1 MTMTELIKNKYL
13 KSKFEHYKNLSTKVE
28 EEDYWTKA
36 KVEYDTMSEA
46 EQETIRSAFKDNLVA
61 INNKLKEID
70 EEIQSYK
77 KTIEVYPKNEEEV
90 QLLEMVLK
98 KMGIGFVLR

>member
-1 MTMTELIKNKYL
+1 MEIVKNKYL
-13 KSKFEHYKNLSTKVE
+13 KTEFQQYQSLSTKAEKE
-28 EEDYWTKA
+28 EHLKQAKTKFKA
-36 KVEYDTMSEA
+36 MSEV
-46 EQETIRSAFKDNLVA
+46 EKETIRNAFKDNLVA
-61 INNKLKEID
+61 INNKLKGID

-98 KMGIGFVLR
+98 KMGIGFALR